1 MSIVDLNNEELIKK
15 VRMWVDELCR
25 TGGKGW
31 SLQVPVNMERDP
43 DVLISELCN
52 RFEEILQAIGPE
64 EEDGPWA
71 EGFAERCGEKSPA
84 CDHSKLVGK
93 TLFSPLDMKGEL
105 CIVCLLCGA
114 VKLKGGEWSAPTME
128 PVPTPAPPNC
138 LLEADKIING
148 ERQDMYGSPEDSFE
162 IIAGYWNTFL
172 KATMKKKEGCLWT
185 DLLSPLDVVNMMIL
199 FKQARKLG
207 QKPCRDNYVD
217 SCGYE
222 GIGADRLMK
231 EE

>member
-1 MSIVDLNNEELIKK
+1 MSECQLTNEELIRK

-43 DVLISELCN
+43 DILINELCN
-52 RFEEILQAIGPE
+52 RFESVLPAGPG
-64 EEDGPWA
+64 EEDGLWA
-71 EGFAERCGEKSPA
+71 EGFAERCGEA
-84 CDHSKLVGK
+84 QTVQR
-93 TLFSPLDMKGEL
+93 
-105 CIVCLLCGA
+105 
-114 VKLKGGEWSAPTME
+114 
-128 PVPTPAPPNC
+128 NC
-138 LLEADKIING
+138 LQEADKIING

-162 IIAGYWNTFL
+162 IIAGYWNVLLRQKIKDACRRMGIDTVDIP
-172 KATMKKKEGCLWT
+172 
-185 DLLSPLDVVNMMIL
+185 DLLTPLDTTNMQVL

-222 GIGADRLMK
+222 AIGADRLMK

>member
-1 MSIVDLNNEELIKK
+1 VSDRCELSNEELTMK

-52 RFEEILQAIGPE
+52 RFDSVL
-64 EEDGPWA
+64 
-71 EGFAERCGEKSPA
+71 
-84 CDHSKLVGK
+84 
-93 TLFSPLDMKGEL
+93 
-105 CIVCLLCGA
+105 
-114 VKLKGGEWSAPTME
+114 APYNTE
-128 PVPTPAPPNC
+128 PVPVGEAQTVQRSC
-138 LLEADKIING
+138 FQEADRIING
-148 ERQDMYGSPEDSFE
+148 ERQDMYGSPEDSFW
-162 IIAGYWNTFL
+162 IIANYWNTFL
-172 KATMKKKEGCLWT
+172 QASIKKKTGYLLVE